1 MVDMVSQVA
10 PVSANNSQA
19 RDAEGAAPSPAANRR
34 TSFNLS
40 PEAEEAVRELSRR
53 RGVPMGEVI
62 RRALSTER
70 FLADRQ
76 AEGAKILIR
85 ERDGSLREVVML

>member
-1 MVDMVSQVA
+1 MPADVA
-10 PVSANNSQA
+10 SAPTNDA
-19 RDAEGAAPSPAANRR
+19 GRDGSAPTPPSTRR

-40 PEAEEAVRELSRR
+40 SEAEEAVRELARR
-53 RGVPMGEVI
+53 RGVSMGEVI
-62 RRALSTER
+62 RRALSTEK

-76 AEGAKILIR
+76 AEGAKVLIR

>member
-1 MVDMVSQVA
+1 MDIGSA
-10 PVSANNSQA
+10 PN
-19 RDAEGAAPSPAANRR
+19 DAEGASTVPLPTAGAANRR

-40 PEAEEAVRELSRR
+40 PEAEEAVRELARR
-53 RGVPMGEVI
+53 RGVSMGEVI
-62 RRALSTER
+62 RRALSTEK

-76 AEGAKILIR
+76 AEGAKVLIR

>member
-1 MVDMVSQVA
+1 MPPDLSPA
-10 PVSANNSQA
+10 PS
-19 RDAEGAAPSPAANRR
+19 DAESVAVPSPAASRR

-40 PEAEEAVRELSRR
+40 PEAEETVRELSRR

-62 RRALSTER
+62 RRALSTEK

-76 AEGAKILIR
+76 AAGAKVLIR
-85 ERDGSLREVVML
+85 ERDGTLREVVML